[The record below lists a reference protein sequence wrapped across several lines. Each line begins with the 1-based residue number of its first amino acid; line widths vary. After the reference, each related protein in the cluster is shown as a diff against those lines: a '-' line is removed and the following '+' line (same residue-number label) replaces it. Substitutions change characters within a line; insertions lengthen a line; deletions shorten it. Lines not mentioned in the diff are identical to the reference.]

1 MLQGNDHVS
10 AVADLQQRLAD
21 IGIAL
26 VLLPPVKGLSWE
38 ALVLW
43 ATGDKATIM
52 LDREVDEG
60 RLQSLLIEALIYVL
74 RMKKKQWI
82 IIDESGR

>member
-1 MLQGNDHVS
+1 
-10 AVADLQQRLAD
+10 
-21 IGIAL
+21 
-26 VLLPPVKGLSWE
+26 
-38 ALVLW
+38 LW